1 MKVIYMGTPEFAV
14 PALKSLINSSGHT
27 VVAVV
32 TQPDRPVGRK
42 GIITPPPVKTVA
54 ESLGI
59 PVFQFEKIRRDG
71 IETLKNLNA
80 DIMITCAYGQILS
93 REIIDI
99 CRYGIINIHASLLP
113 AYRGA
118 APIQYAVING
128 EKETGVTIMQ
138 TDEGLDTGDIIR
150 QYKTFIGED
159 ETAGELAGRLSAL
172 GAENICSVLD
182 DIENNRVRRVKQDDG
197 KAFTVKTIKKEDAE
211 IDFNKSAVNIRNFIR
226 GMNPSPVAY
235 CFCNG
240 KTIKIYRS
248 EVLDGETA
256 TKNGEVVEAY
266 KNLVVKTGD
275 GLLKITE
282 LQEEGGKKMDA
293 RTFLL
298 GRKLKVGDILG
309 KRNA

>member
-54 ESLGI
+54 ESIGI
-59 PVFQFEKIRRDG
+59 PVFQFEKIRRDV

-99 CRYGIINIHASLLP
+99 CRYWIINIHASLLP

-150 QYKTFIGED
+150 QYKTFIGEA
-159 ETAGELAGRLSAL
+159 ETAGELSCRLSAL
-172 GAENICSVLD
+172 GA
-182 DIENNRVRRVKQDDG
+182 
-197 KAFTVKTIKKEDAE
+197 
-211 IDFNKSAVNIRNFIR
+211 
-226 GMNPSPVAY
+226 
-235 CFCNG
+235 
-240 KTIKIYRS
+240 
-248 EVLDGETA
+248 
-256 TKNGEVVEAY
+256 
-266 KNLVVKTGD
+266 
-275 GLLKITE
+275 
-282 LQEEGGKKMDA
+282 
-293 RTFLL
+293 
-298 GRKLKVGDILG
+298 
-309 KRNA
+309 